1 MGKYYS
7 GTVQVLKVKELSECC
22 PVSAEKVHDQPCS
35 ASPAPLA
42 ATVLSST
49 VRPTKLRVCLMRKLR
64 ERLHCSEV
72 KGVTEN
78 HES

>member
-1 MGKYYS
+1 MDKYYS
-7 GTVQVLKVKELSECC
+7 GTESRRAECC
-22 PVSAEKVHDQPCS
+22 PVSAEKVPDQPWS
-35 ASPAPLA
+35 ASPAPIT

-49 VRPTKLRVCLMRKLR
+49 GRPAKLRVCLIRKLR

-78 HES
+78 HEG